1 MGGSFLE
8 KTGGSSLSIALRAS
22 RKVQLRTS
30 FLGGDKAGKAKESG
44 ALIHKSVALS
54 HVTFGSTIRGSLSA
68 SGSNMGEATG
78 KRKRVTPG
86 PASSSLFQ
94 KVARKVQ

>member
-1 MGGSFLE
+1 M
-8 KTGGSSLSIALRAS
+8 R
-22 RKVQLRTS
+22 RTS
-30 FLGGDKAGKAKESG
+30 FLGGDKAGITKENG

-54 HVTFGSTIRGSLSA
+54 HVVFASANRGSSLSS
-68 SGSNMGEATG
+68 SGGKMGDAMTG
-78 KRKRVTPG
+78 KRKRVTAG